1 MQSEEEQPTKRRR
14 IRHSVACDACKVRKS
29 RCELVTAAGC
39 HRCSVLRT
47 PCSLTITGST
57 SDKGSTSTP
66 VPQDLLPEP
75 SSRRSSTLNGNAT
88 RGSASSRSRPAS
100 NPVSV
105 SPAPHASPL
114 DRDQVV
120 AAIAEIRDYTAR
132 IEVLSSSVM
141 AAISAPVEAPQSQI
155 VAGPSSRPA
164 QQYTQHQSVPLPSRY
179 EYEQQHRQSTVS
191 PLGQSTVSPPI
202 REWST
207 FDDPLIVKP
216 SHTDPA
222 ALLHYTCQG
231 SDDPDIADFTARAP
245 FTQGVIQGAL
255 DR

>member
-1 MQSEEEQPTKRRR
+1 MQSEEEQPSKRRR

-57 SDKGSTSTP
+57 SDKGSMSTP
-66 VPQDLLPEP
+66 VSQDLLPGP

-120 AAIAEIRDYTAR
+120 AAIVEIRDYTAR

-141 AAISAPVEAPQSQI
+141 AAISAPVESPQSQI

-164 QQYTQHQSVPLPSRY
+164 QQYTQQRSAS
-179 EYEQQHRQSTVS
+179 E
-191 PLGQSTVSPPI
+191 
-202 REWST
+202 
-207 FDDPLIVKP
+207 
-216 SHTDPA
+216 
-222 ALLHYTCQG
+222 
-231 SDDPDIADFTARAP
+231 
-245 FTQGVIQGAL
+245 
-255 DR
+255 

>member
-1 MQSEEEQPTKRRR
+1 MQSEEEQPSKRRR

-47 PCSLTITGST
+47 PCSLTVTGTT

-66 VPQDLLPEP
+66 VPQDLLPGP

-105 SPAPHASPL
+105 SPARLASPL

-141 AAISAPVEAPQSQI
+141 AAISAPVESPQSQL

-179 EYEQQHRQSTVS
+179 EYEHQHRHSTVS
-191 PLGQSTVSPPI
+191 PPGQSTVSPPI

-245 FTQGVIQGAL
+245 FTQSVVQGAL